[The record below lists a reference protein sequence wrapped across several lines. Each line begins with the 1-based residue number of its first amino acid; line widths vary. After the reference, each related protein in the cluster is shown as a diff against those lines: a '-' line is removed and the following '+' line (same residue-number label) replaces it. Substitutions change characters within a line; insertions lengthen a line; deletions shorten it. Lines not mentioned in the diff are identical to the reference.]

1 MDIAKVAKKPDLLK
15 MTLDDEA
22 IIKEYGETI
31 EFYMYDSVDI
41 HTYFD
46 FYRAQQEK
54 SGEELNDLMR
64 KIIVNA
70 DGKPVI
76 KADEM
81 LPIDIVFAALV
92 KINENLGKSKTKPS
106 TAQTGD
112 QLN

>member
-22 IIKEYGETI
+22 IVKEYGEPI
-31 EFYMYDSVDI
+31 EFYMYDTVDI

-46 FYRAQQEK
+46 FYRAQQEQ
-54 SGEELNDLMR
+54 SSDELNALLR
-64 KIIVNA
+64 KIILNSE
-70 DGKPVI
+70 GTPVI

-106 TAQTGD
+106 TAQIGD
-112 QLN
+112 Q

>member
-1 MDIAKVAKKPDLLK
+1 MDIAKVAKKPELLK
-15 MTLDDEA
+15 MILDDEA
-22 IIKEYGETI
+22 IIKEYGEPI

-46 FYRAQQEK
+46 FYRAQQEQ
-54 SGEELNDLMR
+54 SGPELNALMR

-76 KADEM
+76 KEEEM
-81 LPIDIVFAALV
+81 LPIDIVFSALV

-106 TAQTGD
+106 TAQTGN
-112 QLN
+112 Q